1 MDKKQLI
8 KRSIVIGVALLV
20 IVIIFLCGERQLFRK
35 ESGSRSE
42 GQILEDG
49 SRLFKG
55 PTGTP
60 YVKGPTTPP
69 PGTEITE

>member
-8 KRSIVIGVALLV
+8 KRGVIIGIALLV
-20 IVIIFLCGERQLFRK
+20 IALVLIFGERSFFGK
-35 ESGSRSE
+35 EGNNSDVK
-42 GQILEDG
+42 LEEG

-60 YVKGPTTPP
+60 YVKGPTTSP
-69 PGTEITE
+69 PGIEVIE